1 VTRIRA
7 GAPVITL
14 GVDYRRG
21 GVRGSDVDR
30 VNDPRL
36 FTMDPPLPSSDE
48 PNMQL
53 RINTDIDA
61 VLASHAPESP
71 TTMLVDT
78 LRTELT
84 TLTDQASVLN
94 AKLLASLD
102 RVATLEDTVYH
113 HTTAEREKDAQIVQL
128 ERAKAQWEE
137 SMNTGLLVERTA
149 VKAEMQRLVEGL
161 VEEERRRGSAEEGRA
176 RVENEVDDLS
186 ATLFEQVSAADP
198 QVASVIALTAFAA
211 LRPTPWSPPKKWLAL
226 RQRPDSVKPRRT
238 FKRQKPPCA
247 TCNTT
252 CSPFLRSALRSCPPR
267 TSQRRGKEPTTPR
280 TSLTRNSSPLSIIS
294 GRTNLGNRNTW
305 RSFPLPRSLRC

>member
-1 VTRIRA
+1 
-7 GAPVITL
+7 
-14 GVDYRRG
+14 
-21 GVRGSDVDR
+21 
-30 VNDPRL
+30 
-36 FTMDPPLPSSDE
+36 MDPPPSSEE
-48 PNMQL
+48 PAMQL

-61 VLASHAPESP
+61 VLAAHAPESP

-102 RVATLEDTVYH
+102 RVATLEDTVYQ

-186 ATLFEQVSAADP
+186 ATLFEQVRLLFPNS
-198 QVASVIALTAFAA
+198 QFG
-211 LRPTPWSPPKKWLAL
+211 LR
-226 RQRPDSVKPRRT
+226 
-238 FKRQKPPCA
+238 
-247 TCNTT
+247 
-252 CSPFLRSALRSCPPR
+252 
-267 TSQRRGKEPTTPR
+267 
-280 TSLTRNSSPLSIIS
+280 
-294 GRTNLGNRNTW
+294 
-305 RSFPLPRSLRC
+305 